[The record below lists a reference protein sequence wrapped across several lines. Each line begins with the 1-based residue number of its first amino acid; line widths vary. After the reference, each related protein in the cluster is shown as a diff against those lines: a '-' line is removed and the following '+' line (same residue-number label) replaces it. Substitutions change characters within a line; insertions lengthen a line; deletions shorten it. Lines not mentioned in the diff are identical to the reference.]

1 MTSNLIN
8 EEKIK
13 FVYNEKSYE
22 NLNATQK
29 EGAIIFGQDGSLH
42 VNQKEF
48 IPKDAKFTDTIP
60 TPEEI
65 VALFLKGAQ
74 GNQGLEGFQGVN
86 GNRGIQGNQGSVG
99 EQGKQGNQGK
109 QGTAGGTGTT
119 GNRGFQG
126 NQGGV
131 GEQGKQGNQGK
142 QGGAGGTGTVGHRGF
157 QGNQGGTGEQGKQG
171 NQGKQGDAGG
181 TGSDGNRGF
190 QGNQGSPGAAGAFG
204 RQGRQG
210 NVGWPGDIGNQGSR
224 GATGS
229 QGFPGAQ
236 GGTGTNGVWGYM
248 GIQGN
253 PGIPGAGG
261 TATLNIKNN
270 ATNSTQYYLLCTEGI
285 RGTTI
290 SRAANSDNPNQY
302 AYYKQGELY
311 ASSDI
316 RSKENIKEIDN
327 EFVDK
332 LFNETENGL
341 IYEFDWIDGKKH
353 SIGTIAQI
361 VEKYIPEVVSVEEDG
376 KYAVSYNGLLSKLV
390 GAIFKKVKQQQ
401 NEINELKQ
409 ELSKLL

>member
-1 MTSNLIN
+1 MRSNLIN
-8 EEKIK
+8 DEKIK

-22 NLNATQK
+22 NLNAVQK

-48 IPKDAKFTDTIP
+48 IPKNAKFTDTIP

-74 GNQGLEGFQGVN
+74 GKQGIEGFQGVN
-86 GNRGIQGNQGSVG
+86 GNRGI
-99 EQGKQGNQGK
+99 
-109 QGTAGGTGTT
+109 
-119 GNRGFQG
+119 QG

-142 QGGAGGTGTVGHRGF
+142 QGAAGGTGTV
-157 QGNQGGTGEQGKQG
+157 
-171 NQGKQGDAGG
+171 
-181 TGSDGNRGF
+181 GNRGF
-190 QGNQGSPGAAGAFG
+190 QGNQGNTGAAGETG
-204 RQGRQG
+204 YQGQQGSVGNTGNQGNRGIKGQQGSKGVIGVQGNQGRQG
-210 NVGWPGDIGNQGSR
+210 NVGWPGTIGNQGSR

-236 GGTGTNGVWGYM
+236 GGVGPNGVWGYM
-248 GIQGN
+248 GVQGN
-253 PGIPGAGG
+253 PGIQGPSGAGG
-261 TATLNIKNN
+261 TATLDIKNE
-270 ATNSTQYYLLCTEGI
+270 ATNSNPYYLLCTYGI
-285 RGTTI
+285 MGTTI
-290 SRAANSDNPNQY
+290 YRSANSSNPNQY

-361 VEKYIPEVVSVEEDG
+361 VEKYIPEVVSVGEDG

-409 ELSKLL
+409 ELSELSKLSKLS

>member
-1 MTSNLIN
+1 MSDAINRVMSNLIN

-22 NLNATQK
+22 NLNAAQK

-74 GNQGLEGFQGVN
+74 GKQGLEGFQGVN

-109 QGTAGGTGTT
+109 QGAAGGTGTVGNRGFQGNQGNTGAIGETGHFGKQGTAGTTGTT

-126 NQGGV
+126 NQGNRGV
-131 GEQGKQGNQGK
+131 TGNQGYLGRQGNQGDPGK
-142 QGGAGGTGTVGHRGF
+142 RGAT
-157 QGNQGGTGEQGKQG
+157 
-171 NQGKQGDAGG
+171 
-181 TGSDGNRGF
+181 GNR
-190 QGNQGSPGAAGAFG
+190 GNQGSPGQHGYEG
-204 RQGRQG
+204 Y
-210 NVGWPGDIGNQGSR
+210 
-224 GATGS
+224 
-229 QGFPGAQ
+229 PGAQ
-236 GGTGTNGVWGYM
+236 GGIGPNGLWGYM

-261 TATLNIKNN
+261 SATLSISNY
-270 ATNSTQYYLLCTEGI
+270 ASGAAAHYLLCTY
-285 RGTTI
+285 GTNDTQI
-290 SRAANSDNPNQY
+290 YRTVNNPSPNQY

-353 SIGTIAQI
+353 SVGTIAQI

-409 ELSKLL
+409 ELSELSELSKLS